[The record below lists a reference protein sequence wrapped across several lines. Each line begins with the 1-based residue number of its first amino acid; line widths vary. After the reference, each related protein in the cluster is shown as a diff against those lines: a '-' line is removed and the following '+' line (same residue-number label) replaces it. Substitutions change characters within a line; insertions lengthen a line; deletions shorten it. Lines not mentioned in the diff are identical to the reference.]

1 MEDELKSFM
10 IVLQPWW
17 TIEVRSLLPLACLS
31 TSARSDRCPS
41 PQQINDAISTALES
55 PAELQHKAL
64 KAFAYARTHLT
75 NLRKVDKAVMP
86 HGFAGDYARG
96 ERGYKFP
103 YGFSMRCRSYWNNDG
118 GFRPPWCGNRLLGL
132 EGPEEYAV

>member
-1 MEDELKSFM
+1 M
-10 IVLQPWW
+10 
-17 TIEVRSLLPLACLS
+17 
-31 TSARSDRCPS
+31 
-41 PQQINDAISTALES
+41 
-55 PAELQHKAL
+55 
-64 KAFAYARTHLT
+64 AFAYARTHLT